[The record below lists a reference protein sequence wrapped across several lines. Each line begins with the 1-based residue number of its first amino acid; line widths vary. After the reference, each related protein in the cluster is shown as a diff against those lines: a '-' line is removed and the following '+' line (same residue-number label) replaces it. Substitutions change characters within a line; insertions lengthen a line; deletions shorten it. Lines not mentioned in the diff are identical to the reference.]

1 MFEGTEAKV
10 FEALFWFFCV
20 ACALKPLFN
29 ADYTQF
35 GWRDNAEWIAKVV
48 AAGSMALFLTL
59 RRIRPANEGWIKL
72 WYVIT
77 AAVFALLG
85 LSLFALFG

>member
-20 ACALKPLFN
+20 ACALQPLLN
-29 ADYTQF
+29 ADYIHF
-35 GWRDNAEWIAKVV
+35 GWRHNAEWGAKVV
-48 AAGSMALFLTL
+48 AAGSMALFFTL

-72 WYVIT
+72 WYVTT
-77 AAVFALLG
+77 AAVVALL
-85 LSLFALFG
+85 SLNLLAFFG